1 SKSTY
6 KVKEQGPGLAKTSV
20 DQNAKI
26 PYLLRNFMK
35 DKIFLDTNVIVY
47 AHDRSSGK
55 KNTIA
60 MEIMEYLWDRKKGV
74 ISVQVMQ
81 EFYVCVTTKILKPLP
96 LKVARKILEYLLN
109 WDLIINDEYITI
121 KAINLQEKYRFSF
134 WDSLIPSI
142 VSLIVLYFDS
152 PSEPCMWNFFLRL
165 RAPLWRDRYNGHDP
179 LVLVSSQ

>member
-1 SKSTY
+1 
-6 KVKEQGPGLAKTSV
+6 
-20 DQNAKI
+20 
-26 PYLLRNFMK
+26 MK

-55 KNTIA
+55 KHTIA
-60 MEIMEYLWDRKKGV
+60 MEIMEYLWERKKGV

-96 LKVARKILEYLLN
+96 LKVARKILEYLMN

-134 WDSLIPSI
+134 WDSLIVQSAIQSQAYTLFSEDLSDGQIIKNVKI
-142 VSLIVLYFDS
+142 VNPFVQEWKNY
-152 PSEPCMWNFFLRL
+152 
-165 RAPLWRDRYNGHDP
+165 
-179 LVLVSSQ
+179 V

>member
-1 SKSTY
+1 
-6 KVKEQGPGLAKTSV
+6 
-20 DQNAKI
+20 
-26 PYLLRNFMK
+26 MK

-60 MEIMEYLWDRKKGV
+60 MEIMEYLWERKKGV

-96 LKVARKILEYLLN
+96 LKVARNILEYLLN

-134 WDSLIPSI
+134 WDSLIVQSAIQSQAYTLFSEDLSDGQIIKNVKI
-142 VSLIVLYFDS
+142 VNPFVQEWKNY
-152 PSEPCMWNFFLRL
+152 
-165 RAPLWRDRYNGHDP
+165 
-179 LVLVSSQ
+179 V

>member
-1 SKSTY
+1 
-6 KVKEQGPGLAKTSV
+6 
-20 DQNAKI
+20 
-26 PYLLRNFMK
+26 MK

-60 MEIMEYLWDRKKGV
+60 MEIMEYLWERKKGV

-96 LKVARKILEYLLN
+96 LKVARNILEYLLN

-134 WDSLIPSI
+134 WDSLIVQSAIQSQAYTLFSEDLSDGQIIKNVKI
-142 VSLIVLYFDS
+142 VNPFVQEWKDY
-152 PSEPCMWNFFLRL
+152 
-165 RAPLWRDRYNGHDP
+165 
-179 LVLVSSQ
+179 V

>member
-1 SKSTY
+1 
-6 KVKEQGPGLAKTSV
+6 
-20 DQNAKI
+20 
-26 PYLLRNFMK
+26 MK

-60 MEIMEYLWDRKKGV
+60 MEIMEYLWERKKGV

-121 KAINLQEKYRFSF
+121 KAIDLQEKYRFSF
-134 WDSLIPSI
+134 WDSLIVQSAIQSQAYTLFSEDLSDGQIIKNVKI
-142 VSLIVLYFDS
+142 VNPFVQEWKNYI
-152 PSEPCMWNFFLRL
+152 
-165 RAPLWRDRYNGHDP
+165 
-179 LVLVSSQ
+179 

>member
-1 SKSTY
+1 
-6 KVKEQGPGLAKTSV
+6 
-20 DQNAKI
+20 
-26 PYLLRNFMK
+26 MK

-60 MEIMEYLWDRKKGV
+60 MEIMEYLWERKKGV

-96 LKVARKILEYLLN
+96 LKVARKILEYILN

-134 WDSLIPSI
+134 WDSLIVQSAIQSQAYTLFSEDLSDGQIIENVKI
-142 VSLIVLYFDS
+142 VNPFVQEWKNY
-152 PSEPCMWNFFLRL
+152 
-165 RAPLWRDRYNGHDP
+165 
-179 LVLVSSQ
+179 V

>member
-1 SKSTY
+1 
-6 KVKEQGPGLAKTSV
+6 
-20 DQNAKI
+20 
-26 PYLLRNFMK
+26 MK
-35 DKIFLDTNVIVY
+35 DKIFLDTNIIVY

-60 MEIMEYLWDRKKGV
+60 MEIMEYLWEGKKGV

-96 LKVARKILEYLLN
+96 LEVARRILEYLLN

-134 WDSLIPSI
+134 WDSLIVQSAIQSQAYTLLSEDLSAGQIIENVKI
-142 VSLIVLYFDS
+142 VNPFVKEWKNY
-152 PSEPCMWNFFLRL
+152 
-165 RAPLWRDRYNGHDP
+165 
-179 LVLVSSQ
+179 V

>member
-1 SKSTY
+1 
-6 KVKEQGPGLAKTSV
+6 
-20 DQNAKI
+20 
-26 PYLLRNFMK
+26 MK

-60 MEIMEYLWDRKKGV
+60 MEIMEYLWDRKNGV

-134 WDSLIPSI
+134 WDSLIVQSAIQSQAYTLFSEDLSDGQIIENVKI
-142 VSLIVLYFDS
+142 VNPFVQEWKNY
-152 PSEPCMWNFFLRL
+152 
-165 RAPLWRDRYNGHDP
+165 
-179 LVLVSSQ
+179 V

>member
-1 SKSTY
+1 
-6 KVKEQGPGLAKTSV
+6 
-20 DQNAKI
+20 
-26 PYLLRNFMK
+26 MK

-96 LKVARKILEYLLN
+96 LKVARNILEYLLN
-109 WDLIINDEYITI
+109 WELIINDGYITI

-134 WDSLIPSI
+134 WDSLIVQSAIQSQAYTLFSEDLSDGQIIENVKI
-142 VSLIVLYFDS
+142 VNPFVQEWKNY
-152 PSEPCMWNFFLRL
+152 
-165 RAPLWRDRYNGHDP
+165 
-179 LVLVSSQ
+179 V

>member
-1 SKSTY
+1 
-6 KVKEQGPGLAKTSV
+6 
-20 DQNAKI
+20 
-26 PYLLRNFMK
+26 MK

-60 MEIMEYLWDRKKGV
+60 MEIMEYLWERKKGV

-96 LKVARKILEYLLN
+96 LKIAREILEYLLN

-134 WDSLIPSI
+134 WDSLIVQSAIQSQAYTLFSEDLSDGQIIKNVKI
-142 VSLIVLYFDS
+142 VNPFVQEWKNY
-152 PSEPCMWNFFLRL
+152 
-165 RAPLWRDRYNGHDP
+165 
-179 LVLVSSQ
+179 V

>member
-1 SKSTY
+1 
-6 KVKEQGPGLAKTSV
+6 
-20 DQNAKI
+20 
-26 PYLLRNFMK
+26 MK

-134 WDSLIPSI
+134 WDSLIVQSAIQSQAYTLFSEDLSDGQIIENVKI
-142 VSLIVLYFDS
+142 VNPFVQEWKNY
-152 PSEPCMWNFFLRL
+152 
-165 RAPLWRDRYNGHDP
+165 
-179 LVLVSSQ
+179 V

>member
-1 SKSTY
+1 
-6 KVKEQGPGLAKTSV
+6 
-20 DQNAKI
+20 
-26 PYLLRNFMK
+26 MK

-60 MEIMEYLWDRKKGV
+60 MEIMEYLWERKKGV

-96 LKVARKILEYLLN
+96 LKVARNILEYLLN

-134 WDSLIPSI
+134 WDSLIVQSAIQSQAYTLLSEDLSDGQIIENVKI
-142 VSLIVLYFDS
+142 VNPFVQEWKNY
-152 PSEPCMWNFFLRL
+152 
-165 RAPLWRDRYNGHDP
+165 
-179 LVLVSSQ
+179 V

>member
-1 SKSTY
+1 
-6 KVKEQGPGLAKTSV
+6 
-20 DQNAKI
+20 
-26 PYLLRNFMK
+26 MK

-55 KNTIA
+55 KHTIA

-109 WDLIINDEYITI
+109 WDVIINDEYITI
-121 KAINLQEKYRFSF
+121 KAIDLQEKYRFSF
-134 WDSLIPSI
+134 WDSLIVQSAIQSQVYTLFSEDLSDGQIIKNVKI
-142 VSLIVLYFDS
+142 VNPFIQEWKNYI
-152 PSEPCMWNFFLRL
+152 
-165 RAPLWRDRYNGHDP
+165 
-179 LVLVSSQ
+179 

>member
-1 SKSTY
+1 
-6 KVKEQGPGLAKTSV
+6 
-20 DQNAKI
+20 
-26 PYLLRNFMK
+26 MK

-60 MEIMEYLWDRKKGV
+60 MEIMEYLWERKKGV

-96 LKVARKILEYLLN
+96 LKVAREILEYLLN

-134 WDSLIPSI
+134 WDSLIVQSAIQSQAYTLFSEDFSDGQIIENVKI
-142 VSLIVLYFDS
+142 VNPFVQEWKNY
-152 PSEPCMWNFFLRL
+152 
-165 RAPLWRDRYNGHDP
+165 
-179 LVLVSSQ
+179 V

>member
-1 SKSTY
+1 
-6 KVKEQGPGLAKTSV
+6 
-20 DQNAKI
+20 
-26 PYLLRNFMK
+26 MK

-60 MEIMEYLWDRKKGV
+60 MEIMEYLWERKKGV

-96 LKVARKILEYLLN
+96 LKVAREILEYLLN

-134 WDSLIPSI
+134 WDSLIVQSAIQSQAYTLLSEDLSDGQIIENVKI
-142 VSLIVLYFDS
+142 VNPFVQEWKNY
-152 PSEPCMWNFFLRL
+152 
-165 RAPLWRDRYNGHDP
+165 
-179 LVLVSSQ
+179 V

>member
-1 SKSTY
+1 
-6 KVKEQGPGLAKTSV
+6 
-20 DQNAKI
+20 
-26 PYLLRNFMK
+26 MK

-121 KAINLQEKYRFSF
+121 KAIDLQEKYRFSF
-134 WDSLIPSI
+134 WDSLIVQSAIQSQAYTLFSEDLSDGQIIENVKI
-142 VSLIVLYFDS
+142 VNPFVQEWKNY
-152 PSEPCMWNFFLRL
+152 
-165 RAPLWRDRYNGHDP
+165 
-179 LVLVSSQ
+179 V

>member
-1 SKSTY
+1 
-6 KVKEQGPGLAKTSV
+6 
-20 DQNAKI
+20 
-26 PYLLRNFMK
+26 MK

-60 MEIMEYLWDRKKGV
+60 IEIMEYLWERKKGV

-96 LKVARKILEYLLN
+96 LKVAGNILEYLLN

-134 WDSLIPSI
+134 WDSLIVQSAIQSQAYTLFSEDLSDGQIIENVKI
-142 VSLIVLYFDS
+142 VNPFVQEWKNY
-152 PSEPCMWNFFLRL
+152 
-165 RAPLWRDRYNGHDP
+165 
-179 LVLVSSQ
+179 V

>member
-1 SKSTY
+1 
-6 KVKEQGPGLAKTSV
+6 
-20 DQNAKI
+20 
-26 PYLLRNFMK
+26 MK

-134 WDSLIPSI
+134 WDSLIVQSAIQSQAYTLFSEDLSDGQIIENVKI
-142 VSLIVLYFDS
+142 VNPFVQEWKKY
-152 PSEPCMWNFFLRL
+152 
-165 RAPLWRDRYNGHDP
+165 
-179 LVLVSSQ
+179 V

>member
-1 SKSTY
+1 
-6 KVKEQGPGLAKTSV
+6 
-20 DQNAKI
+20 
-26 PYLLRNFMK
+26 MK

-55 KNTIA
+55 KHTIA
-60 MEIMEYLWDRKKGV
+60 MEIMEYLWERKKGV

-109 WDLIINDEYITI
+109 WDVIINDEYIII

-134 WDSLIPSI
+134 WDSLIVQSAIQSQAYTLFSEDLSDGQIIKNVKI
-142 VSLIVLYFDS
+142 VNPFVQEWKNY
-152 PSEPCMWNFFLRL
+152 
-165 RAPLWRDRYNGHDP
+165 
-179 LVLVSSQ
+179 V

>member
-1 SKSTY
+1 
-6 KVKEQGPGLAKTSV
+6 
-20 DQNAKI
+20 
-26 PYLLRNFMK
+26 MK

-60 MEIMEYLWDRKKGV
+60 VEIMEYLWDRKKGV

-121 KAINLQEKYRFSF
+121 KAIDLQEKYRFSF
-134 WDSLIPSI
+134 WDSLIVQSAIQSQAYTLFSEDLSDGQIIENVKI
-142 VSLIVLYFDS
+142 VNPFVQEWKNY
-152 PSEPCMWNFFLRL
+152 
-165 RAPLWRDRYNGHDP
+165 
-179 LVLVSSQ
+179 V

>member
-1 SKSTY
+1 
-6 KVKEQGPGLAKTSV
+6 
-20 DQNAKI
+20 
-26 PYLLRNFMK
+26 MK

-60 MEIMEYLWDRKKGV
+60 TEIMEYLWDRKKGV

-109 WDLIINDEYITI
+109 WNLIINDEYTTI

-134 WDSLIPSI
+134 WDSLIVQSAIQSQAYILFSEDLSDGQIIENVKI
-142 VSLIVLYFDS
+142 VNPFVQEWKNY
-152 PSEPCMWNFFLRL
+152 
-165 RAPLWRDRYNGHDP
+165 
-179 LVLVSSQ
+179 V

>member
-1 SKSTY
+1 
-6 KVKEQGPGLAKTSV
+6 
-20 DQNAKI
+20 
-26 PYLLRNFMK
+26 MK

-60 MEIMEYLWDRKKGV
+60 MEIMEYLWERKKGV

-96 LKVARKILEYLLN
+96 LKVAGNILEYLLN

-134 WDSLIPSI
+134 WDSLIVQSAIQSQAYTLFSEDLSDGQIIENVKI
-142 VSLIVLYFDS
+142 VNPFVQEWKNY
-152 PSEPCMWNFFLRL
+152 
-165 RAPLWRDRYNGHDP
+165 
-179 LVLVSSQ
+179 V

>member
-1 SKSTY
+1 
-6 KVKEQGPGLAKTSV
+6 
-20 DQNAKI
+20 
-26 PYLLRNFMK
+26 MK

-55 KNTIA
+55 KHTIA
-60 MEIMEYLWDRKKGV
+60 MEIMEYLWERKKGV

-109 WDLIINDEYITI
+109 WDVIINDEYITI

-134 WDSLIPSI
+134 WDSLIVQSAIQSQAYTLFSEDLSDGQIIKNVKI
-142 VSLIVLYFDS
+142 VNPFVQEWKNY
-152 PSEPCMWNFFLRL
+152 
-165 RAPLWRDRYNGHDP
+165 
-179 LVLVSSQ
+179 V

>member
-1 SKSTY
+1 
-6 KVKEQGPGLAKTSV
+6 
-20 DQNAKI
+20 
-26 PYLLRNFMK
+26 MK

-121 KAINLQEKYRFSF
+121 KAIDLEEKYRFSF
-134 WDSLIPSI
+134 WDSLIVQSAIQSQAYTLFSEDLSDGQIIENVKI
-142 VSLIVLYFDS
+142 VNPFVQEWKNY
-152 PSEPCMWNFFLRL
+152 
-165 RAPLWRDRYNGHDP
+165 
-179 LVLVSSQ
+179 V

>member
-1 SKSTY
+1 
-6 KVKEQGPGLAKTSV
+6 
-20 DQNAKI
+20 
-26 PYLLRNFMK
+26 MK

-60 MEIMEYLWDRKKGV
+60 MEIMEYLWERKKGV

-96 LKVARKILEYLLN
+96 LKVARNILEYLLN

-134 WDSLIPSI
+134 WDSLIVQSAIQSQAYTLLSEDLSDGQIIENVKI
-142 VSLIVLYFDS
+142 VNPFVQ
-152 PSEPCMWNFFLRL
+152 EWKN
-165 RAPLWRDRYNGHDP
+165 H
-179 LVLVSSQ
+179 V

>member
-1 SKSTY
+1 
-6 KVKEQGPGLAKTSV
+6 
-20 DQNAKI
+20 
-26 PYLLRNFMK
+26 MK

-60 MEIMEYLWDRKKGV
+60 MEIMEYLWERKKGV

-96 LKVARKILEYLLN
+96 LKVAGNILEYLLN

-121 KAINLQEKYRFSF
+121 KAIDLQEKYRFSF
-134 WDSLIPSI
+134 WDSLIVQSAIQSQAYTLFSEDLSDGQIIENVKI
-142 VSLIVLYFDS
+142 VNPFVQEWKNY
-152 PSEPCMWNFFLRL
+152 
-165 RAPLWRDRYNGHDP
+165 
-179 LVLVSSQ
+179 V

>member
-1 SKSTY
+1 
-6 KVKEQGPGLAKTSV
+6 
-20 DQNAKI
+20 
-26 PYLLRNFMK
+26 MK

-55 KNTIA
+55 KHTIA
-60 MEIMEYLWDRKKGV
+60 MEIMEYLWERKKGV

-121 KAINLQEKYRFSF
+121 KAIDLQEKYRFSF
-134 WDSLIPSI
+134 WDSLIVQSAIQSQAYTLFSEDLSDGQIIKNVKI
-142 VSLIVLYFDS
+142 VNPFVQEWKNY
-152 PSEPCMWNFFLRL
+152 
-165 RAPLWRDRYNGHDP
+165 
-179 LVLVSSQ
+179 V

>member
-1 SKSTY
+1 
-6 KVKEQGPGLAKTSV
+6 
-20 DQNAKI
+20 
-26 PYLLRNFMK
+26 MK

-55 KNTIA
+55 KHTIA

-96 LKVARKILEYLLN
+96 LKVAGKILEYLLN

-121 KAINLQEKYRFSF
+121 KAIDLQEKYRFSF
-134 WDSLIPSI
+134 WDSLIVQSAIQSQAYTLFSEDLADGQSI
-142 VSLIVLYFDS
+142 ENVKIVNPFVQEWKNY
-152 PSEPCMWNFFLRL
+152 
-165 RAPLWRDRYNGHDP
+165 
-179 LVLVSSQ
+179 V

>member
-1 SKSTY
+1 
-6 KVKEQGPGLAKTSV
+6 
-20 DQNAKI
+20 
-26 PYLLRNFMK
+26 MK

-60 MEIMEYLWDRKKGV
+60 MEIMEYLWERKKGV

-134 WDSLIPSI
+134 WDSLIVQSAIQSQAYTLFSEDLSDGQIIENVKI
-142 VSLIVLYFDS
+142 VNPFVQEWKNY
-152 PSEPCMWNFFLRL
+152 
-165 RAPLWRDRYNGHDP
+165 
-179 LVLVSSQ
+179 V

>member
-1 SKSTY
+1 
-6 KVKEQGPGLAKTSV
+6 
-20 DQNAKI
+20 
-26 PYLLRNFMK
+26 MK

-96 LKVARKILEYLLN
+96 LKVAGKILEYLLN

-134 WDSLIPSI
+134 WDSLIIQSAIQSQAYTLFSEDLSDGQIIENVKI
-142 VSLIVLYFDS
+142 VNPFVQEWKNY
-152 PSEPCMWNFFLRL
+152 
-165 RAPLWRDRYNGHDP
+165 
-179 LVLVSSQ
+179 V

>member
-1 SKSTY
+1 
-6 KVKEQGPGLAKTSV
+6 
-20 DQNAKI
+20 
-26 PYLLRNFMK
+26 MK
-35 DKIFLDTNVIVY
+35 DKIFLDTNIIVY

-60 MEIMEYLWDRKKGV
+60 MEIMEYLWEGKKGV

-96 LKVARKILEYLLN
+96 LKVAGKILEYLLS

-134 WDSLIPSI
+134 WDSLIVQSAIQSQAYTLFSEDLSDGQIIENVKI
-142 VSLIVLYFDS
+142 VNPFVQEWKNY
-152 PSEPCMWNFFLRL
+152 
-165 RAPLWRDRYNGHDP
+165 
-179 LVLVSSQ
+179 V

>member
-1 SKSTY
+1 
-6 KVKEQGPGLAKTSV
+6 
-20 DQNAKI
+20 
-26 PYLLRNFMK
+26 MK

-60 MEIMEYLWDRKKGV
+60 MEIMEYLWERKKGV

-96 LKVARKILEYLLN
+96 LKVAREILEYLLN

-134 WDSLIPSI
+134 WDSLIVQSAIQSQAYILLSEGLSDGQIIKNVKI
-142 VSLIVLYFDS
+142 VNPFVQEWKNY
-152 PSEPCMWNFFLRL
+152 M
-165 RAPLWRDRYNGHDP
+165 
-179 LVLVSSQ
+179 

>member
-1 SKSTY
+1 
-6 KVKEQGPGLAKTSV
+6 
-20 DQNAKI
+20 
-26 PYLLRNFMK
+26 MK

-60 MEIMEYLWDRKKGV
+60 MEIMEYLWERKKGV

-96 LKVARKILEYLLN
+96 LKIAREILEYLLN

-134 WDSLIPSI
+134 WDSLIVQSAIQSQAYTLFSEDLSDGQIIKNVKI
-142 VSLIVLYFDS
+142 VNPFVQEWKNY
-152 PSEPCMWNFFLRL
+152 M
-165 RAPLWRDRYNGHDP
+165 
-179 LVLVSSQ
+179 

>member
-1 SKSTY
+1 
-6 KVKEQGPGLAKTSV
+6 
-20 DQNAKI
+20 
-26 PYLLRNFMK
+26 MK

-60 MEIMEYLWDRKKGV
+60 MEIMEYLWDEKKGV

-96 LKVARKILEYLLN
+96 LKVAGKILEYLLN

-134 WDSLIPSI
+134 WDSLIVQSAIQSQAYTLFSEDLSDGQIIENVKI
-142 VSLIVLYFDS
+142 VNPFVQEWKNY
-152 PSEPCMWNFFLRL
+152 
-165 RAPLWRDRYNGHDP
+165 
-179 LVLVSSQ
+179 V